1 MYCAGVVTFNPQIER
16 LRDNLDAIT
25 PQVDAVFIF
34 DNGSANVADVRTL
47 AAAYDGAVHVQG
59 ADANLG
65 IAAGLNAVLHWATDR
80 SYDAVLLLDQDSVST
95 PGMVDALGRLLTG
108 DVALVCPFILDRNR
122 MSEEEYRSQRL
133 QSVERLASGASH
145 GAITSGSLVDV
156 RAALSV
162 GGFDDA
168 LFIDY
173 VDFDFNERLLLNG
186 YVILKDNDVYLIH
199 EKGKSGRTPFKVP
212 RRRSDGKIVW
222 TPLFTLG
229 YGPMR
234 CYYQARNRVVY
245 WRKYH
250 RWTKLE
256 GLVELP
262 PLIVL
267 SMFEPHRLAK
277 LKAYCRGI
285 RDGVRM
291 PVKEYRK

>member
-1 MYCAGVVTFNPQIER
+1 MYCAGVVTFNPQLER
-16 LRDNLDAIT
+16 LRDNLDAIA
-25 PQVDAVFIF
+25 PQVDAVVVF
-34 DNGSANVADVRTL
+34 DNGSTNIDAVRAL
-47 AAAYDGAVHVQG
+47 AAGYDGAVHVQA
-59 ADANLG
+59 ADRNLG
-65 IAAGLNAVLHWATDR
+65 IATGLNAVLHWAADR
-80 SYDAVLLLDQDSVST
+80 SYDAVLLLDQDSVPT
-95 PGMVDALGRLLTG
+95 PGMADALVQLLTG
-108 DVALVCPFILDRNR
+108 GVALVCPFILDRNR

-133 QSVERLASGASH
+133 QPVERLTSGASH

-156 RAALSV
+156 RAALAV
-162 GGFDDA
+162 GGFDDT

-245 WRKYH
+245 WRKYR

-267 SMFEPHRLAK
+267 SMFEPRRIAK
-277 LKAYCRGI
+277 LKAYWRGI
-285 RDGVRM
+285 RDGMRM